1 MLLISKMKSLISPAL
16 SAFYY
21 PHHLPR
27 IKPFLSPPQTL
38 IPFKPKSI
46 QNPHHFSICNSFSSI
61 KGSNSSSLMDGA
73 RFSSGEIH
81 VICGPMFAGKTTAL
95 LQRVQAE
102 IDLGR
107 SVMLIK
113 SNKDTR
119 YGLDSVVTHDGTKL
133 PCWAL
138 SNLSSFSHKL
148 GAIAYDKLD
157 VIGIDEAQFF
167 GDLYD
172 FCRKAADHDGKT
184 VIVAG
189 LDGDYL
195 RRTFGSVLDIVPLA
209 DSITKLTARCNVCGK
224 RAHFTLRKTE
234 DTQTELIGGSDV
246 YMPVCRRHYVSG
258 QVVIEATR
266 AVLKSQKVFDDSYV
280 EGVTIANQ

>member
-1 MLLISKMKSLISPAL
+1 MEAS
-16 SAFYY
+16 
-21 PHHLPR
+21 
-27 IKPFLSPPQTL
+27 
-38 IPFKPKSI
+38 
-46 QNPHHFSICNSFSSI
+46 
-61 KGSNSSSLMDGA
+61 
-73 RFSSGEIH
+73 RFSCGEIH

-95 LQRVQAE
+95 LQRVQSE
-102 IDLGR
+102 SDVGR
-107 SVMLIK
+107 TVALIK

-138 SNLSSFSHKL
+138 PDLSSFRQKL
-148 GAIAYDKLD
+148 GADAYDKLD

-209 DSITKLTARCNVCGK
+209 DSVTKLTARCNLCGK
-224 RAHFTLRKTE
+224 RAFFTLRKTDE
-234 DTQTELIGGSDV
+234 TQTELIGGADI
-246 YMPVCRRHYVSG
+246 YMPVCRQHYVNG

-266 AVLKSQKVFDDSYV
+266 AVLQSQKVLDDSYI
-280 EGVTIANQ
+280 EGVSLAN